1 MKALTVDYVKLVGNQ
16 ADFGRMAKTI
26 GLATLVSGTLDALAA
41 IIVFVFVLGQAN
53 VIQVLQ
59 TIASGVYGA
68 EAFQMGLIGAF
79 YGFVLHYII
88 AFGCSVVVYATYR
101 LFPVFRDYP
110 IASGLAYGGYVW
122 VFMNFFVLPMTNVVQ
137 GPFSPGVALTGFI
150 WHMFLV
156 GLPIVLITRKGIES
170 TN

>member
-1 MKALTVDYVKLVGNQ
+1 MKAQTVDYASLIGNQ
-16 ADFGRMAKTI
+16 TDFGKMAKTI
-26 GLATLVSGTLDALAA
+26 GLATLASGTLDALAA
-41 IIVFVFVLGQAN
+41 IIVFVFALGQAN

-59 TIASGVYGA
+59 TIASGIYGA
-68 EAFQMGLIGAF
+68 EAFQMGLTGAF
-79 YGFVLHYII
+79 YGVVLHYII
-88 AFGCSVVVYATYR
+88 AFGASVVIYAAYR
-101 LFPVFRDYP
+101 FFPVFRDYP
-110 IASGLAYGGYVW
+110 ITSGLAYGGYVW

-156 GLPIVLITRKGIES
+156 GLPIVLITKKGFEP